1 MGPLYP
7 ISDGKESHDGVK
19 GNPTVLQW
27 GDAVWDPVVEPV
39 LAAVQEELNRS
50 VRGGPI
56 FALVVRAWKS
66 GVGVGS
72 NTAIAGELGWV
83 NSEVA
88 EGFRLVR
95 ERLKN
100 WQNPAVELRVREY
113 TRELVVTAKGGVR
126 ASGDLLLAVG
136 GARPDVAGMAM
147 AGAGPVAR
155 SRGMRVI
162 CEQPADAE
170 EQARLLDAGGYAGYL
185 VLPVDETDDYGALGR
200 LGSQA
205 VLLDIGM
212 RRGGVPCVSFDYAG
226 AGLYCTG
233 QLLALGCTDVVVVT
247 REHDSRLFS
256 IGEGYRR
263 AMRRAEGTAHRAV
276 TVDGSVVDTLCW
288 LQERGL
294 LGRGGGKLGIVCA
307 DGELGEGVL
316 RYLDGVEAGSWNVA
330 VAIVGGKRWAA
341 RHWVELIWVELDYA
355 ALAAEGA
362 RYLLGAQAG
371 SAPQVQPRYEMW
383 TPRRKPAGVAEEPDQ
398 GVWRQVK
405 AG

>member
-1 MGPLYP
+1 
-7 ISDGKESHDGVK
+7 
-19 GNPTVLQW
+19 VLRW

-39 LAAVQEELNRS
+39 LTAVQADLNRS

-66 GVGVGS
+66 GTGVGS
-72 NTAIAGELGWV
+72 NTAIAGELSWA

-95 ERLKN
+95 DRLKN
-100 WQNPAVELRVREY
+100 WQDPALELRVREY
-113 TRELVVTAKGGVR
+113 SRDLVVTAKGGVR
-126 ASGDLLLAVG
+126 ASGDLLLSIG
-136 GARPDVAGMAM
+136 GGRPEEAGRAM
-147 AGAGPVAR
+147 AGAGPVAKG
-155 SRGMRVI
+155 RGMRVI

-185 VLPVDETDDYGALGR
+185 VLPVDETDDYGALCR

-205 VLLDIGM
+205 VLLDIGL

-226 AGLYCTG
+226 AGLYTSG
-233 QLLALGCTDVVVVT
+233 QLLALECTDVVVMT
-247 REHDSRLFS
+247 REHDSRLFA

-263 AMRRAEGTAHRAV
+263 AMRGAGRLAHRVV
-276 TVDGSVVDTLCW
+276 TVDGSVVDALCW

-294 LGRGGGKLGIVCA
+294 LGRGERKLGILCA
-307 DGELGEGVL
+307 DGELGEELL

-330 VAIVGGKRWAA
+330 VAVVGGKRWAA
-341 RHWVELIWVELDYA
+341 RHWVELVWVELDYA

-362 RYLLGAQAG
+362 RYLLGAQSG
-371 SAPQVQPRYEMW
+371 SAPQVQPRYELW
-383 TPRRKPAGVAEEPDQ
+383 TPRRKPAGVAGESEH